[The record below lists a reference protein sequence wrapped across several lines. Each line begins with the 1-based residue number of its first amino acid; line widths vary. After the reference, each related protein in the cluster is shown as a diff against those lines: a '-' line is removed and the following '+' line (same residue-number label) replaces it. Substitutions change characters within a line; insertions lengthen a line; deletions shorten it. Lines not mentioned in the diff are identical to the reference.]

1 MTKETISARDEM
13 LHIMRCIWG
22 SRTKDKLDSCQN
34 MINNYINK
42 HGDTNIGVTLLDIEM
57 ARQTRLN
64 GLFKNMGLV
73 QDQLQKDNENKRKKV
88 EQKKLN

>member
-1 MTKETISARDEM
+1 MTKETINARDEM

-22 SRTKDKLDSCQN
+22 SRDKAKLDSCQN

-42 HGDTNIGVTLLDIEM
+42 HGENNIGVTLLDIEM
-57 ARQTRLN
+57 ARQARLN

-73 QDQLQKDNENKRKKV
+73 GEQLKKDNEKKRKQVDK
-88 EQKKLN
+88 KKLN

>member
-22 SRTKDKLDSCQN
+22 SRDKAKLDSCQN

-42 HGDTNIGVTLLDIEM
+42 HGDSNIGVTLLDIEM

-73 QDQLQKDNENKRKKV
+73 QDQLQKDNENKRKKA